1 MVLLGMSRA
10 EILAAALALEPSER
24 VALSVDLLESLEAVE
39 GDDVDTA
46 WGTEI
51 DRRVDEL
58 ERGEAE
64 TISAEE
70 VFGRL
75 GLTF

>member
-1 MVLLGMSRA
+1 MSRA

-24 VALSVDLLESLEAVE
+24 IALSVELLESLEAVE
-39 GDDVDTA
+39 DDDVATA
-46 WGTEI
+46 WEAEV

-64 TISAEE
+64 TLSAEE
-70 VFGRL
+70 VFGRF